1 MKKLFNAIIVMA
13 ITLCLLSLSAC
24 TPFDSDY
31 GQSMQST
38 NDTVSVTSKEQYK
51 NVKIPT
57 IMSDDEVMPTF
68 FDISLYDEENYADI
82 YLGKRFKYNFT
93 YAGCEMEVPTTYKEM
108 TKKGW
113 SFTEAN
119 DYDIDMTVQAGKSVK
134 ASFINEYNKEIIA
147 VFYNSSRSSVS
158 LKKCDIVKFIIPENY
173 LNAENSVYG
182 QFWINGVNNGSAIT
196 DVIEYL
202 GAPSHFYAVSD
213 NEYYLDYFL
222 FEKDKRTGITVY
234 INPVDDCV
242 NAIEVSYY

>member
-1 MKKLFNAIIVMA
+1 MVTA
-13 ITLCLLSLSAC
+13 
-24 TPFDSDY
+24 
-31 GQSMQST
+31 
-38 NDTVSVTSKEQYK
+38 VSVVRDWDLYNRCLRENSYCKDWNFHVFDNNDDNK
-51 NVKIPT
+51 PIPERYN
-57 IMSDDEVMPTF
+57 SFLDE
-68 FDISLYDEENYADI
+68 YD
-82 YLGKRFKYNFT
+82 
-93 YAGCEMEVPTTYKEM
+93 
-108 TKKGW
+108 
-113 SFTEAN
+113 
-119 DYDIDMTVQAGKSVK
+119 
-134 ASFINEYNKEIIA
+134 YNKEIIA